1 MNYFEQELRKLFR
14 NDAAI
19 SDKRFVG
26 RAFFGKLTDSL
37 RVRVEF
43 VTMGVADHYDAIKAT
58 IINHNDGPVDS
69 VTLRFSDLLG
79 KKAVTNPNFKNGVT
93 PYIWKYGEEIDWYV
107 YKPNK
112 ADYDRISEAINDY
125 LDVYREPKLEMEQS
139 GQSENG
145 LTMRGM

>member
-1 MNYFEQELRKLFR
+1 MNYFEQELRRLFG

-43 VTMGVADHYDAIKAT
+43 VTMGTSDHYEAIKAT
-58 IINHNDGPVDS
+58 VINRNDGPVDAL
-69 VTLRFSDLLG
+69 TFRFSDLLG
-79 KKAVTNPNFKNGVT
+79 KKTVSNQNFRDGVI

-112 ADYDRISEAINDY
+112 ADYNQISEVIKDY

-139 GQSENG
+139 EQYENG
-145 LTMRGM
+145 MTIHGM

>member
-1 MNYFEQELRKLFR
+1 MNYFEQELRNLFG

-26 RAFFGKLTDSL
+26 RAFFGKLTGSL

-58 IINHNDGPVDS
+58 IINRNDGPVDS

-79 KKAVTNPNFKNGVT
+79 KKTVSNPNFKYGVT